1 MRVHFGSRLL
11 ALALV
16 LSLFTSLSMIAAE
29 EEPDSKTVED
39 RLAEYG
45 EIVRARLE
53 PQFQAAGVAYPPARL
68 TFVAVKDEKR
78 LEVHAADAGG
88 EFRFVCTYPV
98 LAASGVTGPKLRE
111 GDRQVPEGV
120 YCLRELNP
128 NSRFHLSLWI
138 DYPSSFDRAR
148 ALEEGREDPGGEI
161 MIHGGAASR
170 GCLAVGDPG
179 AEDLF
184 VLAALTGVDNVTVV
198 LAPVDFRIRSLDQMP
213 QGAPAWLS
221 GVYDEVKTELARYV
235 RPREES
241 PQVSSM

>member
-1 MRVHFGSRLL
+1 MQFRLFATGFVL
-11 ALALV
+11 LLLLV
-16 LSLFTSLSMIAAE
+16 GLVRAFAAE

-45 EIVRARLE
+45 DVVRERLE
-53 PQFQAAGVAYPPARL
+53 PQFRAAGVSYPPARL
-68 TFVAVKDEKR
+68 SFVGLKEEKL
-78 LEVHAADAGG
+78 LEVYAADPNG
-88 EFRFVCTYPV
+88 EFRFICTYAI
-98 LAASGVTGPKLRE
+98 LAASGVAGPKLRE

-128 NSRFHLSLWI
+128 NSLYHLSLWI

-161 MIHGGAASR
+161 MIHGGAGSR
-170 GCLAVGDPG
+170 GCLAVGDPA

-198 LAPVDFRIRSLDQMP
+198 LAPTDFRTRSLDQMP
-213 QGAPAWLS
+213 EGAPPWLAS
-221 GVYDEVKTELARYV
+221 VYDEVRTELSRYI
-235 RPREES
+235 RP
-241 PQVSSM
+241 QLAADL